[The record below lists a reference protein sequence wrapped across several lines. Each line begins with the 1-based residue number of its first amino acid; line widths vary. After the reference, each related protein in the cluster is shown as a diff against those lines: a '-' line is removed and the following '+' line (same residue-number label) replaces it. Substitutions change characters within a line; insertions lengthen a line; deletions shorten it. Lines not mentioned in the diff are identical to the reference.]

1 MRRPSM
7 TRITRTLTTLALP
20 GLILAGLTA
29 PAHAQVAS
37 HEPTKVDA
45 GTYDVEPAHT
55 QIGFGVSHM
64 GFTTYYGHFSG
75 ASGTLVLA
83 PAKPADSR
91 LDVTF
96 PADTISTTSDKLDGE
111 LKSGQWFDV
120 AKFPQVAFRSTQV
133 TSLGQGVAKV
143 TGDLTLH
150 GVTRPVT
157 LDVHFVGAGIDP
169 IDKKYTVGFQATG
182 EISRSAF
189 GVKTYV
195 PLIGDAVALT
205 LSGAFEMQG

>member
-1 MRRPSM
+1 M
-7 TRITRTLTTLALP
+7 TRLARTLTVLTLP
-20 GLILAGLTA
+20 GMILAGLAA
-29 PAHAQVAS
+29 PAHAQVAN
-37 HEPTKVDA
+37 HEASKVEA
-45 GTYDVEPAHT
+45 GTYAVDPDHT
-55 QIGFGVSHM
+55 QVGFGVSHM

-91 LDVTF
+91 LEITV
-96 PADTISTTSDKLDGE
+96 PAGTISTTSDKLDGE
-111 LKSGQWFDV
+111 LKSEQWFDV
-120 AKFPQVAFRSTQV
+120 AKFPQVTFRSTKV
-133 TSLGQGVAKV
+133 ISAGQGAAKV

-157 LDVHFVGAGIDP
+157 LDVHFVGAGTNP
-169 IDKKYTVGFQATG
+169 LNKKYTVGFQATG

-195 PLIGDAVALT
+195 PLIGDAVAIT
-205 LSGAFEMQG
+205 LSGAFEKQG